1 MGAVGPGRARRRAVA
16 VGERTLMARRFVLPR
31 RSGHRPEVDFEADLN
46 QQQHAAVTCGDGPKL
61 VIAGAGTGKT
71 RTLTYRVAWLLSQGV
86 AAENILLVTF
96 TNKAAREMVERV
108 RALTRIDNAR
118 LWGGTFHSVGAR
130 FLRRHGAAL
139 GYSETFS
146 ILDAADQRD
155 LLRLCVTDVGVNAT
169 GRRFP
174 TPKVLGSLI
183 SLHTNTRV
191 ALEDLVIDRY
201 PHFVDWEEQILAI
214 AQRYITRKR
223 EANAMDYDDLLT
235 LWLRLLQEEPE
246 LRERYGRRLQH
257 ILVDEYQDTNIVQGE
272 IVEALAEANGG
283 NLMVVGDDCQSIYAF
298 RGAHYDNILQ
308 FPDRN
313 PGTET
318 FKLEVNYRS
327 TPEILALTNASI
339 SCNVGQYQKE
349 LEARRD
355 PGTLPALVPCNY
367 PDQEADFIVERTL
380 QLRDE
385 GTPLGEIAILYRA
398 HSHRLTI
405 EASLLRADVPYEVR
419 GGVRFFEQA
428 HVKDVTAHLRVALNP
443 RDEVAFRR
451 ALMLQQ
457 GIGNVTA
464 SRLWDSLAAA
474 TEPEQFLEALETA
487 EFANK
492 LPQRARQGWQSF
504 VGVLRGVVECLAAP
518 EAAIQ
523 AVMEGGYENLARAV
537 FTNFESRLEDLEQ
550 LAIFAAQYDTLA
562 AFLEELVLLGEMY
575 GQDVKGGGG
584 DDEERPVVLST
595 VHQAKGLEWDVV
607 FFVHLVEGAL
617 PSPRAL
623 GEPDGEEEERRIF
636 YVATT
641 RARNELYLSY
651 PIVRPGGGMAGSLLQ
666 QPSRFLQEIP
676 TRLMEPW
683 EIFETPTSQES
694 TPRRR
699 TATNTGDDWDPNV
712 DPVWDDDSYLD

>member
-1 MGAVGPGRARRRAVA
+1 
-16 VGERTLMARRFVLPR
+16 MARRFVLPR
-31 RSGHRPEVDFEADLN
+31 RSGNVPEVDFETDLN
-46 QQQHAAVTCGDGPKL
+46 EQQHAAVTCDEGPKL

-71 RTLTYRVAWLLSQGV
+71 RTLTYRVGWLLSQGI

-108 RALTRIDNAR
+108 RTLTRLDNAR

-130 FLRRHGAAL
+130 FLRRHGTAL
-139 GYSETFS
+139 GYTETFS

-155 LLRLCVTDVGVNAT
+155 LLRLCVTDTGVNVT

-174 TPKVLGSLI
+174 TPKVLGALI
-183 SLHTNTRV
+183 SLHTNTR
-191 ALEDLVIDRY
+191 APLEDLVADRY
-201 PHFVDWEEQILAI
+201 PQFVDWEEEILAI
-214 AQRYITRKR
+214 AKRYIVRKR

-235 LWLRLLQEEPE
+235 LWLKLLQEEPE
-246 LRERYGRRLQH
+246 LKQRYGQRLRH
-257 ILVDEYQDTNIVQGE
+257 IMVDEYQDTNMIQGE
-272 IVEALAEANGG
+272 IVEALAEGNGG

-298 RGAHYDNILQ
+298 RGAHYDNILR

-339 SCNVGQYQKE
+339 SCNADQYQKE
-349 LEARRD
+349 LEARR
-355 PGTLPALVPCNY
+355 PSGMLPALVPCNY
-367 PDQEADFIVERTL
+367 PDQEAGFVVERIL

-385 GTPLGEIAILYRA
+385 GTPLREIAILYRA
-398 HSHRLTI
+398 HSHRLTV
-405 EASLLRADVPYEVR
+405 ETCLLRADVPYEVR

-451 ALMLQQ
+451 ALLLQQ

-464 SRLWDSLAAA
+464 SRLWGSLAAA
-474 TEPEQFLEALETA
+474 TEPDQFLQALEATEIA
-487 EFANK
+487 AA
-492 LPQRARQGWQSF
+492 LPQRARQGWRSF
-504 VGVLRGVVECLAAP
+504 VAVLRDIVECLAAP

-523 AVMEGGYENLARAV
+523 AVMEGGYEDLARTQ

-575 GQDVKGGGG
+575 GQDVKGGG
-584 DDEERPVVLST
+584 DEERERGVVLST
-595 VHQAKGLEWDVV
+595 VHQAKGLEWDAV

-623 GEPDGEEEERRIF
+623 DESGGEEEERRIF
-636 YVATT
+636 YVGTT
-641 RARNELYLSY
+641 RARSELYLSY
-651 PIVRPGGGMAGSLLQ
+651 PIVRPGGGMTGSLLQ
-666 QPSRFLQEIP
+666 QPSRFLREIP
-676 TRLMEPW
+676 TSLMEPW
-683 EIFETPTSQES
+683 EIFEAPASQER
-694 TPRRR
+694 TPRVAPPRQRR
-699 TATNTGDDWDPNV
+699 PVANGTADWDPNV
-712 DPVWDDDSYLD
+712 DPVWDDDSYFD

>member
-1 MGAVGPGRARRRAVA
+1 M
-16 VGERTLMARRFVLPR
+16 TTRRFVLQR
-31 RSGHRPEVDFEADLN
+31 RSTQGPEVDLAADLN
-46 QQQHAAVTCGDGPKL
+46 EQQHAAVTSGEGPKL

-71 RTLTYRVAWLLSQGV
+71 RTLTYRVGWLLSQGV
-86 AAENILLVTF
+86 AAENIRLVTF

-108 RALTRIDNAR
+108 RTLTRIDNAR

-130 FLRRHGAAL
+130 FLRRHGSAL
-139 GYSETFS
+139 GYTETFS
-146 ILDAADQRD
+146 ILDASDQRD
-155 LLRLCVTDVGVNAT
+155 LLRLCVTDVGVEAT

-191 ALEDLVIDRY
+191 ALENLVIDRY
-201 PHFVDWEEQILAI
+201 PQFADWEDEILAI
-214 AQRYITRKR
+214 AQRYTVRKR

-235 LWLRLLQEEPE
+235 QWLRLLQDDGD
-246 LRERYGRRLQH
+246 LRAHYGRRLRH

-272 IVEALAEANGG
+272 IVEALAEGNGG

-308 FPDRN
+308 FPERN
-313 PGTET
+313 PGTEI

-339 SCNVGQYQKE
+339 ACNVDQYRKE
-349 LEARRD
+349 LEAARD
-355 PGTLPALVPCNY
+355 PGMLPALVPCNY
-367 PDQEADFIVERTL
+367 PDQEAGFIVERIL

-385 GTPLGEIAILYRA
+385 GTPLREIAILYRS
-398 HSHRLTI
+398 HTHRLTV
-405 EASLLRADVPYEVR
+405 ETSLLRADIPYEVR

-428 HVKDVTAHLRVALNP
+428 HVKDVTAHLRVVLNP

-451 ALMLQQ
+451 AVMLQQ

-464 SRLWDSLAAA
+464 SRLWQSLAAA
-474 TEPEQFLEALETA
+474 TEPQQFLEALEAT
-487 EFANK
+487 ELGEK
-492 LPQRARQGWQSF
+492 LPSRARAGWQSF
-504 VGVLRGVVECLAAP
+504 VAVLRSVVDCLAAP
-518 EAAIQ
+518 EAAVQ
-523 AVMEGGYENLARAV
+523 SVMEGGYEDLARTQ
-537 FTNFESRLEDLEQ
+537 FTNFESRVEDLEQ

-584 DDEERPVVLST
+584 EDEERPVVLST
-595 VHQAKGLEWDVV
+595 VHQAKGLEWDAV
-607 FFVHLVEGAL
+607 FFVHLAEGAL
-617 PSPRAL
+617 PNQRAL
-623 GEPDGEEEERRIF
+623 AERGGEEEERRIF
-636 YVATT
+636 YVGTT

-651 PIVRPGGGMAGSLLQ
+651 PIVRPGGGMSGALLQ

-683 EIFETPTSQES
+683 EIFEAPASQER
-694 TPRRR
+694 TAPARRR
-699 TATNTGDDWDPNV
+699 PASTAEADWDPNV
-712 DPVWDDDSYLD
+712 DPVWDDDSYFD

>member
-1 MGAVGPGRARRRAVA
+1 M
-16 VGERTLMARRFVLPR
+16 TRRFVLPR
-31 RSGHRPEVDFEADLN
+31 RPAHRPEVDFESDLN
-46 QQQHAAVTCGDGPKL
+46 PQQHAAVTCGDGPKL

-71 RTLTYRVAWLLSQGV
+71 RTLTYRVGWLLSQGV

-108 RALTRIDNAR
+108 RTLTRVDSAR

-130 FLRRHGAAL
+130 FLRRHGSTL
-139 GYSETFS
+139 GYTDTFS
-146 ILDAADQRD
+146 ILDASDQRD
-155 LLRLCVTDVGVNAT
+155 LLRLCVTDVGVDVT

-201 PHFVDWEEQILAI
+201 PQFADWEEQILAI
-214 AQRYITRKR
+214 AQRYVTRKR

-246 LRERYGRRLQH
+246 LRQRYGRRFRH

-272 IVEALAEANGG
+272 IVEALAQANGG

-308 FPDRN
+308 FPARN
-313 PGTET
+313 PDTEI

-339 SCNVGQYQKE
+339 SCNTGQYRKE
-349 LEARRD
+349 LEAHRD
-355 PGTLPALVPCNY
+355 SGMLPALVPCNY
-367 PDQEADFIVERTL
+367 PEQEADFVVERIL

-385 GTPLGEIAILYRA
+385 GTPFGGIAILYRA
-398 HSHRLTI
+398 HSHRLTV
-405 EASLLRADVPYEVR
+405 ETSLLRADIPYEVR
-419 GGVRFFEQA
+419 GGLRFFEQA

-451 ALMLQQ
+451 AVLLQQ

-464 SRLWDSLAAA
+464 SRLWDALGAAS
-474 TEPEQFLEALETA
+474 EPEQFLRALAGTELAST
-487 EFANK
+487 
-492 LPQRARQGWQSF
+492 LPPRARQGWRSF
-504 VGVLRGVVECLAAP
+504 VGVLCSVVECFAAP

-523 AVMEGGYENLARAV
+523 AIMEGGYEDLARSV
-537 FTNFESRLEDLEQ
+537 FTNFESRIEDLEQ

-584 DDEERPVVLST
+584 DEEERPVVMST
-595 VHQAKGLEWDVV
+595 VHQAKGLEWDAV

-623 GEPDGEEEERRIF
+623 RERDGEEEERRIF
-636 YVATT
+636 YVGTT

-651 PIVRPGGGMAGSLLQ
+651 PIVRPGGGLTGALLQ

-683 EIFETPTSQES
+683 EVFEAPPSQERTS
-694 TPRRR
+694 LSSRREF
-699 TATNTGDDWDPNV
+699 ADPSDEWDPNV
-712 DPVWDDDSYLD
+712 DPVWDEDSYFDTS

>member
-1 MGAVGPGRARRRAVA
+1 
-16 VGERTLMARRFVLPR
+16 MARRFVLPR
-31 RSGHRPEVDFEADLN
+31 RSNHRPEVDFEADLN
-46 QQQHAAVTCGDGPKL
+46 EQQHAAVTCGDGPKL

-71 RTLTYRVAWLLSQGV
+71 RTLTYRVAWLMSQGV

-108 RALTRIDNAR
+108 RTLTRVDNAR

-139 GYSETFS
+139 GYTETFS
-146 ILDAADQRD
+146 ILDASDQRD
-155 LLRLCVTDVGVNAT
+155 LLRLCVTDVGVNVT

-174 TPKVLGSLI
+174 TPKVLASLI
-183 SLHTNTRV
+183 SLHANTRI
-191 ALEDLVIDRY
+191 ALEDLVVDRY
-201 PHFVDWEEQILAI
+201 PQFADWEEEILAI
-214 AQRYITRKR
+214 AQRYVTRKHK
-223 EANAMDYDDLLT
+223 ANAMDYDDLLT
-235 LWLRLLQEEPE
+235 LWLRLLQDEPE
-246 LRERYGRRLQH
+246 LRERYGRRLRH

-308 FPDRN
+308 FAERN
-313 PGTET
+313 PGTEI

-339 SCNVGQYQKE
+339 SCNTGQFQKE

-355 PGTLPALVPCNY
+355 SGMLPALVPCNY
-367 PDQEADFIVERTL
+367 PDQEAGFVVERIL

-385 GTPLGEIAILYRA
+385 GTPLREVAVLYRA
-398 HSHRLTI
+398 HSHRLTV
-405 EASLLRADVPYEVR
+405 ETSLLRADIPYEVR
-419 GGVRFFEQA
+419 GGLRFFEQA

-451 ALMLQQ
+451 ALLLQR

-474 TEPEQFLEALETA
+474 TEPEQFLRALEAA
-487 EFANK
+487 ESADQ
-492 LPQRARQGWQSF
+492 LPRRARAGWQSF
-504 VGVLRGVVECLAAP
+504 VAVLRGVVECFSAP

-523 AVMEGGYENLARAV
+523 AIMEGGYEDLARTR
-537 FTNFESRLEDLEQ
+537 FTNFESRIEDLEQ

-584 DDEERPVVLST
+584 EDEERPVVLST

-623 GEPDGEEEERRIF
+623 GDRGGEEEERRIF
-636 YVATT
+636 YVGTT
-641 RARNELYLSY
+641 RARNELYLTY
-651 PIVRPGGGMAGSLLQ
+651 PIVRPGLGTAGSLLQ

-683 EIFETPTSQES
+683 EILEAPASQERGAA
-694 TPRRR
+694 PHRRA
-699 TATNTGDDWDPNV
+699 ATQTQDDWDPNV
-712 DPVWDDDSYLD
+712 DPVWDDDSYFDPS